1 MEKFARI
8 LKAFHFGTSG
18 AVLVELL
25 LAAPI
30 LLIFTAGIF
39 EVGSI
44 FWQRQQVQIGLRDA
58 ARYLSRC
65 NSTAAYCDYTA
76 AQTTARNLALY
87 AAPTAQT
94 ALRVPGW
101 DDPATITITPATP
114 VSSPSASDLITVSA
128 STPYIGSPFFNL
140 IGFTGITL
148 SHSYSM
154 RYIGW

>member
-1 MEKFARI
+1 MEKLARI
-8 LKAFHFGTSG
+8 LKAFHYGTSG

-30 LLIFTAGIF
+30 LFIFTAGLF

-44 FWQRQQVQIGLRDA
+44 FWQRQQVQIGVRDA

-65 NSTAAYCDYTA
+65 NASATYCDYTA

-87 AAPTAQT
+87 ASPTTQT

-101 DDPATITITPATP
+101 DDPTTITITPATL

-128 STPYIGSPFFNL
+128 STPYVGSPFFTLLGFSGINL
-140 IGFTGITL
+140 TYT
-148 SHSYSM
+148 YSM
-154 RYIGW
+154 RHIGW